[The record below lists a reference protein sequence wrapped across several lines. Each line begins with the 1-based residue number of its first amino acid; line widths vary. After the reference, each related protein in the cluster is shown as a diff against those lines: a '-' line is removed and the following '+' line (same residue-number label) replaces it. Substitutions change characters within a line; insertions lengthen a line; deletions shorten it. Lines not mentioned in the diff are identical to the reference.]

1 MSQPEPLI
9 ERHRAVMPSWLTLMY
24 EEPISLVRGKDRRVW
39 DSDGNEYLDFFGGIL
54 TTISG
59 HGIDDVI
66 EAIRDQAG
74 KILHTSTLYLIE
86 SQIRLAERIAELAPV
101 PDAKVF
107 FCTSG
112 SEANEAALLLA
123 ASARGS
129 NQVLALRNSY
139 HGRSFATV
147 AVTGNRSWSPSAF
160 SPLAVSYVH
169 GGYMYRSPLGHLAN
183 SEYIEAGA
191 EDLRNIIETTTSG
204 TVACMIAEPIQG
216 VGGFATPPDGYF
228 GAMKEV
234 LDEYGILF
242 ISDEVQTGWG
252 RTGEHFWG
260 IEAHGVVPDAI
271 TFAKGIGNG
280 LTIAG
285 VVARAEIMDSL
296 TANSISTFGGNPL
309 STTAA
314 LANLEYLIA
323 NDLQGNA
330 LRVGTHL
337 KDVLRSAT
345 GNIPSVGD
353 VRGKGLMIGME
364 LIRPPGKSPA
374 PDAASQLLEECR
386 ARGLLIG
393 RGGLYGNVLRIA
405 PPLSVTM
412 EEADDAAEIITKAL
426 AAVVSA

>member
-1 MSQPEPLI
+1 MYQSRPLI
-9 ERHRAVMPSWLTLMY
+9 DRHRAVMPSWLTLLY
-24 EEPISLVRGKDRRVW
+24 EEPISLVRGQDRRVW

-59 HGIDDVI
+59 HGIEEVV

-86 SQIRLAERIAELAPV
+86 SQIQLAERIAELAPI

-139 HGRSFATV
+139 HRRSFATV
-147 AVTGNRSWSPSAF
+147 AVTGNRGWSPSAF

-216 VGGFATPPDGYF
+216 VGGVSTTPDGYF
-228 GAMKEV
+228 GGMKEV
-234 LDEYGILF
+234 LGEYGILF

-260 IEAHGVVPDAI
+260 IDAHGVVPDMM
-271 TFAKGIGNG
+271 TFAKGLGNG
-280 LTIAG
+280 LAIGG
-285 VVARAEIMDSL
+285 VVARGELMDCL

-309 STTAA
+309 AA
-314 LANLEYLIA
+314 AGGLANLSYI
-323 NDLQGNA
+323 
-330 LRVGTHL
+330 
-337 KDVLRSAT
+337 
-345 GNIPSVGD
+345 
-353 VRGKGLMIGME
+353 
-364 LIRPPGKSPA
+364 
-374 PDAASQLLEECR
+374 
-386 ARGLLIG
+386 
-393 RGGLYGNVLRIA
+393 
-405 PPLSVTM
+405 
-412 EEADDAAEIITKAL
+412 
-426 AAVVSA
+426 